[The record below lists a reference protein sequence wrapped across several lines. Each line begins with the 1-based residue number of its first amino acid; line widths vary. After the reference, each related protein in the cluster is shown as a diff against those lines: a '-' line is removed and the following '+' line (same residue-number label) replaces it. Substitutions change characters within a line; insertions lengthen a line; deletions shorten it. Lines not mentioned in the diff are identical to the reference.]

1 MSHVIFTAF
10 ALTLAVIGWGGEYP
24 LALLIAGIYIGHVL
38 TELLNTP

>member
-1 MSHVIFTAF
+1 MYQLIMSAF
-10 ALTLAVIGWGGEYP
+10 ALTLAVIGWGGDYP